1 MEVVV
6 EDNLFSFFF
15 DQVRSA
21 RKVRGTQVRD
31 HTEFYLVD
39 LLTRFG
45 RSPNLFEVNGQRVDD
60 RPLAIRLLE
69 SRSGYDAASRLRDL
83 KQLADSTLYVLGF
96 FSESLRRRTV
106 NTRYYAGLAESAY
119 SDLALLTSG
128 RSATA
133 ADSAFREL
141 SLKFG
146 PCVELLTEVAHRGR
160 REDSDILSLYRQW
173 METGDE
179 RVAQRLRALGI
190 TLEEEEPQDDGG
202 GVLH

>member
-21 RKVRGTQVRD
+21 RKVRGTEVRD
-31 HTEFYLVD
+31 HTEFYLVN

-45 RSPNLFEVNGQRVDD
+45 RSPNLFEVNGKRVDE

-69 SRSGYDAASRLRDL
+69 SRRGEDSGNRLRDL

-119 SDLALLTSG
+119 GDLALLTGG
-128 RSATA
+128 RSVTA
-133 ADSAFREL
+133 EDSAFREL

-160 REDSDILSLYRQW
+160 KDDSDILSLYRQW

-179 RVAQRLRALGI
+179 QVARRLRGLGI
-190 TLEEEEPQDDGG
+190 NLAEEEPQDGG
-202 GVLH
+202 GGALH